1 MIESPKGPAAR
12 PTPGQRTTTP
22 PHTEVVQRQLVQP
35 PGAIMTSGLL
45 ASTGAMRRPDRT
57 VTVPGCGAGRGTDPE
72 GAVGAGG
79 TGAPAVGGVPPGAE
93 PPGACPPGAGAVPP
107 GAGAVPPG
115 CGAVPPGVEP
125 PGVEPPGVEPPG
137 VEPPGAE
144 PPVGGAPPGWDPGC
158 GPAPGDEGAEA
169 SGACP

>member
-57 VTVPGCGAGRGTDPE
+57 VTVP
-72 GAVGAGG
+72 AV
-79 TGAPAVGGVPPGAE
+79 APVAARTRRVPWAR
-93 PPGACPPGAGAVPP
+93 AVPVRRRW
-107 GAGAVPPG
+107 AA
-115 CGAVPPGVEP
+115 CL
-125 PGVEPPGVEPPG
+125 
-137 VEPPGAE
+137 
-144 PPVGGAPPGWDPGC
+144 
-158 GPAPGDEGAEA
+158 PAPSHQAPNLLAPG
-169 SGACP
+169 